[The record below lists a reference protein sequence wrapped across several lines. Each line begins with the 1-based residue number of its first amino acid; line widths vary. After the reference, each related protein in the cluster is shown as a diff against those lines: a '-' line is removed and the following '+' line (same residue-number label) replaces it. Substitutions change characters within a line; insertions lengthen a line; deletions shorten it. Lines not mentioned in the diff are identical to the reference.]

1 MKIDKIKELIKDKNI
16 VIPGYL
22 LVNYKKLNIDFKELV
37 FLSIVI
43 NELDNNIFDAPYLA
57 SRMNLDVVGIME
69 VISSLC
75 DKKLIEIEVK
85 NIDGNMKEVIN
96 IDTIYS
102 KLLLEIVEE
111 PEDKDDSKIY
121 NLIEEEFGRTLSSI
135 ECETISGWLNG
146 GISEDLIK
154 AALKEAVLN
163 GVTSLKYIDRIL
175 YDWNKK
181 GYKRAKDVKRRT
193 EGKEVNIPDIDWL
206 DEV

>member
-1 MKIDKIKELIKDKNI
+1 
-16 VIPGYL
+16 
-22 LVNYKKLNIDFKELV
+22 
-37 FLSIVI
+37 
-43 NELDNNIFDAPYLA
+43 
-57 SRMNLDVVGIME
+57 MNLDVVGIME

-85 NIDGNMKEVIN
+85 NIDGDMKEIIN

-102 KLLLEIVEE
+102 KLLIDAIEE
-111 PEDKDDSKIY
+111 TEEKDDGKIY

-135 ECETISGWLNG
+135 ECETISGWING

-154 AALKEAVLN
+154 GALKEAVLN

-181 GYKRAKDVKRRT
+181 GYKKVKDINKKK
-193 EGKEVNIPDIDWL
+193 EGKEVNIPEIDWL